1 MNQWTENDIKVSA
14 IGGWLFKLK
23 MIGSDPW
30 RTISWP
36 LSHTPCQWANRLP
49 DAKAPDSVYRSLN
62 HCYFLLIFPTKTQ
75 RVQGH
80 PTGHLTTFPVV
91 LQGNV
96 MLKMD
101 LFQNSAS
108 SQMRNYRKDGLPWK
122 IPRLQVPNVFITEL
136 KTQTCQLV
144 STALKHSGMTERPVL
159 KDRWQ
164 ETCLSL
170 SSSAKL

>member
-1 MNQWTENDIKVSA
+1 
-14 IGGWLFKLK
+14 
-23 MIGSDPW
+23 
-30 RTISWP
+30 
-36 LSHTPCQWANRLP
+36 
-49 DAKAPDSVYRSLN
+49 LN

-159 KDRWQ
+159 KDR
-164 ETCLSL
+164 
-170 SSSAKL
+170 